1 MSEEEKSIST
11 QPDST
16 TSTSSYRSI
25 FKATSLFGGVQ
36 VFLIIIQI
44 IRSKIIAALLGP
56 TGFGIQG
63 LFTSATLFVR
73 SLSSMGLSQSA
84 VKDVSEATSSGE
96 KEKAEY
102 ILGVVNKLVI
112 YTGLLGLI
120 IVAVFSPILSKT
132 SFGNYEYVLSFVLLS
147 TTLLFDQLY
156 DGKRVILQGTRQ
168 LKKLAKV
175 SIYSATGALILTIPL
190 YYFFG
195 VDGIVPALIANSIL
209 AYLIICKLSKS
220 TDYSVS
226 KVKFKEALKS
236 GGTILK
242 MGIAMSFSG
251 IFSTACAYL
260 LRSYI
265 RYIDGTEAVG
275 LYMAGF
281 VIINTYVG
289 LVFSAITTDFY
300 PRLASVSRD
309 NSKSCDVINSQ
320 GELGIIILGPLLSI
334 CVLIMPLLIKI
345 LYTSEFMP
353 AYDFILLATVGMIFR
368 LVSVLIA
375 FLFIVKGSTK
385 LYICNELVTGV
396 YMLALNVI
404 GYKLGGLTG
413 LGLSYTI
420 GYLLYIMQVY
430 YLTNRRYSYH
440 FTKQYMM
447 IILKYSL
454 LIIISIM
461 LLMLIATTYS
471 RIIGGLI
478 CIISLLFAYKDLN
491 ERIQLKEVLVS
502 YLKKNRK

>member
-1 MSEEEKSIST
+1 MSEEEKNIST
-11 QPDST
+11 QAGGTAT
-16 TSTSSYRSI
+16 TTNYRSI

-102 ILGVVNKLVI
+102 ILGVVNKLVL

-147 TTLLFDQLY
+147 VTLLFDQLY

-190 YYFFG
+190 YYLFG
-195 VDGIVPALIANSIL
+195 VEGIVPALIANSIL
-209 AYLIICKLSKS
+209 AYLIISKLSKS

-226 KVKFKEALKS
+226 KVKFWEALKS
-236 GGTILK
+236 GGAILK

-309 NSKSCDVINSQ
+309 NSKSCDVINTQ

-385 LYICNELVTGV
+385 LYIINELITGL
-396 YMLALNVI
+396 YMMAFNIV
-404 GYKLGGLTG
+404 GYKFGGLSG
-413 LGLSYTI
+413 LGLSYSI
-420 GYLLYIMQVY
+420 GYLLFIIQVY
-430 YLTNRRYSYH
+430 YLSHSRYAYQFSN
-440 FTKQYMM
+440 QYLK
-447 IILKYSL
+447 IIFKYSL
-454 LIIISIM
+454 LLMISIL
-461 LLMLIATTYS
+461 LLMLIKSPYS
-471 RIIGGLI
+471 IVSGILI
-478 CIISLLFAYKDLN
+478 SILTAIFAYKDLN

-502 YLKKNRK
+502 YFKKNRK

>member
-1 MSEEEKSIST
+1 MSEEEKNIST
-11 QPDST
+11 QAGGTAT
-16 TSTSSYRSI
+16 TTNYRSI

-102 ILGVVNKLVI
+102 ILGVVNKLVL

-147 TTLLFDQLY
+147 VTLLFDQLY

-190 YYFFG
+190 YYLFG
-195 VDGIVPALIANSIL
+195 VEGIVPALIANSIL
-209 AYLIICKLSKS
+209 AYLIISKLSKS

-226 KVKFKEALKS
+226 KVKFWEALKS
-236 GGTILK
+236 GGAILK

-309 NSKSCDVINSQ
+309 NSKSCDVINTQ

-385 LYICNELVTGV
+385 LYIINELITGL
-396 YMLALNVI
+396 YMMAFNIV
-404 GYKLGGLTG
+404 GYKFGGLSG
-413 LGLSYTI
+413 LGLSYSI
-420 GYLLYIMQVY
+420 GYLLFIIQVY
-430 YLTNRRYSYH
+430 FLSHSRYAYQFSNQYL
-440 FTKQYMM
+440 K
-447 IILKYSL
+447 IIFKYSL
-454 LIIISIM
+454 LLMISIL
-461 LLMLIATTYS
+461 LLMLIKSPYS
-471 RIIGGLI
+471 IVSGILI
-478 CIISLLFAYKDLN
+478 SILTAIFAYKDLN

-502 YLKKNRK
+502 YFKKNRK

>member
-1 MSEEEKSIST
+1 ME
-11 QPDST
+11 
-16 TSTSSYRSI
+16 
-25 FKATSLFGGVQ
+25 
-36 VFLIIIQI
+36 
-44 IRSKIIAALLGP
+44 
-56 TGFGIQG
+56 
-63 LFTSATLFVR
+63 
-73 SLSSMGLSQSA
+73 
-84 VKDVSEATSSGE
+84 
-96 KEKAEY
+96 
-102 ILGVVNKLVI
+102 
-112 YTGLLGLI
+112 
-120 IVAVFSPILSKT
+120 
-132 SFGNYEYVLSFVLLS
+132 
-147 TTLLFDQLY
+147 
-156 DGKRVILQGTRQ
+156 
-168 LKKLAKV
+168 
-175 SIYSATGALILTIPL
+175 
-190 YYFFG
+190 
-195 VDGIVPALIANSIL
+195 GIVPALIANSIL
-209 AYLIICKLSKS
+209 AYLIISKLSKS

-309 NSKSCDVINSQ
+309 NSKSCDVINTQ

-385 LYICNELVTGV
+385 LYIINELITGL
-396 YMLALNVI
+396 YMMAFNIV
-404 GYKLGGLTG
+404 GYKFGGLSG
-413 LGLSYTI
+413 LGLSYSI
-420 GYLLYIMQVY
+420 GYLLFIIQVY
-430 YLTNRRYSYH
+430 YLSHSRYAYQFSN
-440 FTKQYMM
+440 QYLK
-447 IILKYSL
+447 IIFKYSL
-454 LIIISIM
+454 LLMISIL
-461 LLMLIATTYS
+461 LLMLIKSPYS
-471 RIIGGLI
+471 IVSGILI
-478 CIISLLFAYKDLN
+478 SILTAIFAYKDLN

-502 YLKKNRK
+502 YFKKNRK

>member
-1 MSEEEKSIST
+1 MSEEEKNIST
-11 QPDST
+11 QAGGTAT
-16 TSTSSYRSI
+16 TTNYRSI

-96 KEKAEY
+96 KEKAEN
-102 ILGVVNKLVI
+102 ILGVVNKLVL

-147 TTLLFDQLY
+147 VTLLFDQLY

-175 SIYSATGALILTIPL
+175 SIYSATGALIFTIPL
-190 YYFFG
+190 YYLFG
-195 VDGIVPALIANSIL
+195 VEGIVPALIANSIL
-209 AYLIICKLSKS
+209 AYLIISKLSKS

-226 KVKFKEALKS
+226 KVKFKEVLKS
-236 GGTILK
+236 GGAILK

-309 NSKSCDVINSQ
+309 NSKSCDVINTQ

-345 LYTSEFMP
+345 LYTGEFMP

-385 LYICNELVTGV
+385 LYIINELITGL
-396 YMLALNVI
+396 YMMAFNIV
-404 GYKLGGLTG
+404 GYKFGGLSG
-413 LGLSYTI
+413 LGLSYSI
-420 GYLLYIMQVY
+420 GYLLFIIQVY
-430 YLTNRRYSYH
+430 YLSHSRYAYQFSN
-440 FTKQYMM
+440 QYLK
-447 IILKYSL
+447 IIFKYSIL
-454 LIIISIM
+454 LMISIL
-461 LLMLIATTYS
+461 LLMLIKSPYS
-471 RIIGGLI
+471 
-478 CIISLLFAYKDLN
+478 IISGILISILTAIFAYKDLN
-491 ERIQLKEVLVS
+491 ERIQFKEVLIN
-502 YLKKNRK
+502 YFTKKK